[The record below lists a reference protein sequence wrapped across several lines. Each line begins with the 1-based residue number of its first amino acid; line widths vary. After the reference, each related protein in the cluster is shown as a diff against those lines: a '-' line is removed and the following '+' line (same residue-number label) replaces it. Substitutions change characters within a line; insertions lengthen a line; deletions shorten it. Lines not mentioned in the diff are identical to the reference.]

1 MRVFFPENKHQ
12 ARIFFRMVVEQKQK
26 QKQNKTKQKRN
37 TSSNTNLSGIRYT
50 TNNTAFR
57 NTVQIGLL
65 V

>member
-12 ARIFFRMVVEQKQK
+12 ARIFSDGSRTKTK
-26 QKQNKTKQKRN
+26 AKAKQNKRN